1 MKNQVLALILNQKQS
16 EKLLSIDPSG
26 SLKQPHRLRRLL
38 NDPLKS
44 ERKPIFYVELSFISG
59 SIFNSF
65 NCIYRLR
72 SSSMRNSSSLYI
84 RTVSSFEFLSLLE
97 IMKKKNTWNVRHL
110 ANEQFVPSARRP
122 SEPANYSNTLS
133 QAIKC
138 PQKMLPSSK
147 LHSLRLVLFSV
158 V

>member
-1 MKNQVLALILNQKQS
+1 M

-84 RTVSSFEFLSLLE
+84 RTVSSFECPKSIRNYEKKIFGTSDAWSSSRLS
-97 IMKKKNTWNVRHL
+97 H
-110 ANEQFVPSARRP
+110 RP
-122 SEPANYSNTLS
+122 SVLYCRLS
-133 QAIKC
+133 DFALNVDEI
-138 PQKMLPSSK
+138 
-147 LHSLRLVLFSV
+147 HSLQRANVLI
-158 V
+158 